1 MAATKGRRAY
11 ERYSWMILS
20 VSALLGLLAAVVLVF
35 SPTSILVEPAFAA
48 GNVPGALRAWGATW
62 VFFNIL
68 VLVILFRNFRK
79 GERWAWW
86 ALWPLPLLW
95 LSYFLVNPATV
106 HNLVIAIITAL
117 GLILPYRSF
126 FSAWAEQSS
135 RAR

>member
-1 MAATKGRRAY
+1 MVTTRNERAY
-11 ERYSWMILS
+11 ERYGWMILL
-20 VSALLGLLAAVVLVF
+20 VSAVLGLLAALMLTF
-35 SPTSILVEPAFAA
+35 SPLSIMVEPAFRV
-48 GNVPGALRAWGATW
+48 GNVTGALRAWGLTW
-62 VFFNIL
+62 VFFNIFAL
-68 VLVILFRNFRK
+68 TILFRNFRK

-106 HNLVIAIITAL
+106 HNLAIAIITAL